1 MKKSAPFPKGSV
13 CKPCWE
19 LKYCPYGAAVDY
31 FPHATPGGSTTYLQ
45 GNERHSELLEE
56 IRQLTSITPE
66 SIHDY
71 SRLFSL
77 TDPENRAYVARYY
90 EAVACEATGHACPVF
105 FLQSG
110 ATETREPRRES
121 RHIPRAVM
129 LQVVRRDKQKRPN
142 DCIAPSETKCTA
154 LLDLKLGANLSMA
167 TTNLSKQP
175 IAQWSPSTSRA
186 SLKHCK
192 RRIFQR
198 KCSNALLVRPWLNLS
213 VGADCAS

>member
-71 SRLFSL
+71 SRLLSL
-77 TDPENRAYVARYY
+77 TDPGNRAYVARYY

-129 LQVVRRDKQKRPN
+129 LQVVRRDNHVCQLCLTYVRDENIEFDHIIPFSRGG
-142 DCIAPSETKCTA
+142 PTTA
-154 LLDLKLGANLSMA
+154 ANLRLLCKSC
-167 TTNLSKQP
+167 NRKRSN
-175 IAQWSPSTSRA
+175 STSDA
-186 SLKHCK
+186 
-192 RRIFQR
+192 ID
-198 KCSNALLVRPWLNLS
+198 
-213 VGADCAS
+213 GAT